1 MKELRFLFTWL
12 PVHSLLLLQQISAK
26 IYVMNFAFSDEDL
39 DNPQKCVE
47 VTVDVMSW
55 DVVPVTPEF

>member
-1 MKELRFLFTWL
+1 MHL
-12 PVHSLLLLQQISAK
+12 
-26 IYVMNFAFSDEDL
+26 NFEFDDTDL
-39 DNPQKCVE
+39 ENPQKCVE

>member
-1 MKELRFLFTWL
+1 MSKIF
-12 PVHSLLLLQQISAK
+12 SLDSSADFAK